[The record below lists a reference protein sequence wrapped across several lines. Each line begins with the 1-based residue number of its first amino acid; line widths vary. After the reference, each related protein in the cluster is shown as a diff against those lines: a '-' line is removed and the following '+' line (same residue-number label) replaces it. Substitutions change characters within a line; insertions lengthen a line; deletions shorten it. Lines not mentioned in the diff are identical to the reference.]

1 MDLLILHHL
10 EESFDLLLLGRRGRL
25 RAYSGGQKG
34 ERTEKSKFFHRQRG
48 CRDREQVTFLRP
60 SISFRERLRPVRGA
74 KTACDKKLNR
84 YPLPMAGPGM
94 FQSQNLSLQ
103 QVLAPQL
110 QQSLLILQ
118 APLLELR
125 NLVQQEMETNPVLEE
140 LAEPTEEERQV
151 SESEPAE
158 DNFKEEFDQLAKLDD
173 EWRDYMAQS
182 SSYSSRSHE
191 DEEKRQFFFDSIA
204 TQETLQQHLVGQ
216 LNQTALSG
224 DDRKTAELIIGN
236 IDDNGFLQTTPEEM
250 AMNTGIPQEDF
261 ELMLTLVQSFYPPGV
276 GARDLRECLLIQL
289 KRGGREKSLEYRVV
303 SDHMTDLGKRR
314 FPEIARRMGI
324 TVEQVQK
331 AANNIAQLDPRPGQ
345 IFAEA
350 PQNYVLPDVTVE
362 KIQGQY
368 QVILNGEQIPH
379 LRISNTYKD
388 IMSQDGSNGEVK
400 DYIRDK
406 IRSGKFLIKS
416 IHQRQQTIS
425 NIAHQIVARQKE
437 FLEQGSAH
445 LKPMTMVQ
453 IADAVGVH
461 ETTVSRAIS
470 GKYISTPQGVFEMKY
485 FFTPGYQTSSGVSMS
500 NTSVKEA
507 ILDLVKGEAGSAPL
521 SDKEIV
527 EILGQRGIPIARRTV
542 AKYRTELN
550 ILPSNMRRKY

>member
-1 MDLLILHHL
+1 
-10 EESFDLLLLGRRGRL
+10 
-25 RAYSGGQKG
+25 
-34 ERTEKSKFFHRQRG
+34 
-48 CRDREQVTFLRP
+48 
-60 SISFRERLRPVRGA
+60 
-74 KTACDKKLNR
+74 
-84 YPLPMAGPGM
+84 MAGPGM
-94 FQSQNLSLQ
+94 HQSQNLSLH

-140 LAEPTEEERQV
+140 LPDEPDADER
-151 SESEPAE
+151 SEADTAADEK
-158 DNFKEEFDQLAKLDD
+158 FKEEFDKLAKLDE

-182 SSYSSRSHE
+182 SSYSGRSQEAE
-191 DEEKRQFFFDSIA
+191 DKRQFFFDSIA
-204 TQETLQQHLVGQ
+204 TQETLQQHLMGQ
-216 LNQTALSG
+216 LNQNVLNAR
-224 DDRKTAELIIGN
+224 DRKTAELIIGN

-250 AMNTGIPQEDF
+250 ALNTGIPQEDF
-261 ELMLTLVQSFYPPGV
+261 ENMLTLIQSFYPPGV

-289 KRGGREKSLEYRVV
+289 KREGRQTSLEYKII
-303 SDHMTDLGKRR
+303 SEHMRDLGKRR

-324 TVEQVQK
+324 SVEQVQK
-331 AANNIAQLDPRPGQ
+331 CANNIARLDPRPGQ
-345 IFAEA
+345 IFAAA

-362 KIQGQY
+362 KVNGTY
-368 QVILNGEQIPH
+368 QVMLNGEQIPH

-388 IMSQDGSNGEVK
+388 IMAQDGKGSEVK

-425 NIAHQIVARQKE
+425 NIAHQIVKRQGE
-437 FLEQGSAH
+437 FFEKGSSY

-470 GKYISTPQGVFEMKY
+470 GKYMATPQGVFDMKY
-485 FFTPGYQTSSGVSMS
+485 FFTPGYQTSSGESMS
-500 NTSVKEA
+500 NTSVKGA
-507 ILDLVKGEAGSAPL
+507 ILDLVKNEGGNAPL

-527 EILGQRGIPIARRTV
+527 EILSKRGIPIARRTV

>member
-1 MDLLILHHL
+1 
-10 EESFDLLLLGRRGRL
+10 
-25 RAYSGGQKG
+25 
-34 ERTEKSKFFHRQRG
+34 
-48 CRDREQVTFLRP
+48 
-60 SISFRERLRPVRGA
+60 
-74 KTACDKKLNR
+74 
-84 YPLPMAGPGM
+84 MAGPGM
-94 FQSQNLSLQ
+94 HQSQNLSLH

-140 LAEPTEEERQV
+140 LPNEPDADER
-151 SESEPAE
+151 SDADTAADEK
-158 DNFKEEFDQLAKLDD
+158 FKEEFDKLAKLDE

-182 SSYSSRSHE
+182 SSYSGRSQEAE
-191 DEEKRQFFFDSIA
+191 DKRQFFFDSIA
-204 TQETLQQHLVGQ
+204 TQETLQQHLMGQ
-216 LNQTALSG
+216 LNQNVLNAH
-224 DDRKTAELIIGN
+224 DRKTAELIIGN

-250 AMNTGIPQEDF
+250 ALNTGIPQEDF
-261 ELMLTLVQSFYPPGV
+261 ENMLTLIQSFYPPGV

-289 KRGGREKSLEYRVV
+289 KREGRQTSLEYKII
-303 SDHMTDLGKRR
+303 SEHMRDLGKRR

-324 TVEQVQK
+324 SVEQVQK
-331 AANNIAQLDPRPGQ
+331 CANNIARLDPRPGQ
-345 IFAEA
+345 VFAAA

-362 KIQGQY
+362 KVNGTY

-388 IMSQDGSNGEVK
+388 IMAQDGKGSEVK

-425 NIAHQIVARQKE
+425 NIAHQIVKRQGE
-437 FLEQGSAH
+437 FFEKGSSY

-470 GKYISTPQGVFEMKY
+470 GKYMATPQGVFDMKY
-485 FFTPGYQTSSGVSMS
+485 FFTPGYQTSSGESMS
-500 NTSVKEA
+500 NTSVKGA
-507 ILDLVKGEAGSAPL
+507 ILDLVKNEGGNAPL

-527 EILGQRGIPIARRTV
+527 EILSKRGIPIARRTV

>member
-1 MDLLILHHL
+1 
-10 EESFDLLLLGRRGRL
+10 
-25 RAYSGGQKG
+25 
-34 ERTEKSKFFHRQRG
+34 
-48 CRDREQVTFLRP
+48 
-60 SISFRERLRPVRGA
+60 
-74 KTACDKKLNR
+74 
-84 YPLPMAGPGM
+84 MASQGM
-94 FQSQNLSLQ
+94 QQSQNLSLQ

-140 LAEPTEEERQV
+140 LPDPPKSEEEN
-151 SESEPAE
+151 EPEAAADE
-158 DNFKEEFDQLAKLDD
+158 NFKEEFDKLAKLDE

-182 SSYSSRSHE
+182 GSYTARSQEAE
-191 DEEKRQFFFDSIA
+191 DKRQFFFDSIP
-204 TQETLQQHLVGQ
+204 TQETLQQHLMAQ
-216 LNQTALSG
+216 LNQTALSAH
-224 DDRKTAELIIGN
+224 DRKTAELIIGN
-236 IDDNGFLQTTPEEM
+236 IDDNGFLQTKPEEM
-250 AMNTGIPQEDF
+250 ALNTGIPKEDF
-261 ELMLTLVQSFYPPGV
+261 EHMLTLIQSFYPPGV

-289 KRGGREKSLEYRVV
+289 KREGRQNSLEHRIVA
-303 SDHMTDLGKRR
+303 DHMQDLGKRR

-331 AANNIAQLDPRPGQ
+331 CANNIAQLDPRPGA
-345 IFAEA
+345 IFAAA

-362 KIQGQY
+362 KINGEY

-388 IMSQDGSNGEVK
+388 IMSRDGNGSEVK
-400 DYIRDK
+400 DYIREK

-425 NIAHQIVARQKE
+425 NIAHQIVKRQRE
-437 FLEQGSAH
+437 FFERGSSH

-453 IADAVGVH
+453 VADAVGVH

-470 GKYISTPQGVFEMKY
+470 GKYMATPQGVFEMKY
-485 FFTPGYQTSSGVSMS
+485 FFTPGYQTASGDSMS

-507 ILDLVKGEAGSAPL
+507 ILDLVRDENGSAPL

-527 EILGQRGIPIARRTV
+527 EILSKRGIPIARRTV

>member
-1 MDLLILHHL
+1 
-10 EESFDLLLLGRRGRL
+10 
-25 RAYSGGQKG
+25 
-34 ERTEKSKFFHRQRG
+34 
-48 CRDREQVTFLRP
+48 
-60 SISFRERLRPVRGA
+60 
-74 KTACDKKLNR
+74 
-84 YPLPMAGPGM
+84 MAGPGM
-94 FQSQNLSLQ
+94 HQTQNLSLQ
-103 QVLAPQL
+103 QFLAPQL

-140 LAEPTEEERQV
+140 LADPPPAEGT
-151 SESEPAE
+151 SESETPAD
-158 DNFKEEFDQLAKLDD
+158 DNFKEEFDKLAKLDE

-182 SSYSSRSHE
+182 SSYSGRSQE
-191 DEEKRQFFFDSIA
+191 AEEKRQFFFDSIP
-204 TQETLQQHLVGQ
+204 TQETLQQHLMGQ
-216 LNQTALSG
+216 LNQNALDA

-250 AMNTGIPQEDF
+250 ALNTGIPQEDF
-261 ELMLTLVQSFYPPGV
+261 ELMLTLIQSFYPPGV

-289 KRGGREKSLEYRVV
+289 KRGGRQNSLEYRIVA
-303 SDHMTDLGKRR
+303 DHMPDLGKRR

-324 TVEQVQK
+324 SVEQVQK
-331 AANNIAQLDPRPGQ
+331 CANNIAQLEPRPGQ

-362 KIQGQY
+362 KINGQY
-368 QVILNGEQIPH
+368 QVIMNSEQIPH

-388 IMSQDGSNGEVK
+388 IMAQDGNGSEVK

-425 NIAHQIVARQKE
+425 NIAHQIVGRQKD
-437 FLEQGSAH
+437 FLELGPSG

-470 GKYISTPQGVFEMKY
+470 GKYMSTPHGVFDMKY
-485 FFTPGYQTSSGVSMS
+485 FFTPGYQTADGEAMS
-500 NTSVKEA
+500 NTSVKGMISE
-507 ILDLVKGEAGSAPL
+507 LVKDEDPKGPL

-527 EILGQRGIPIARRTV
+527 ELLKGKGIPIARR
-542 AKYRTELN
+542 
-550 ILPSNMRRKY
+550 